1 MMYLVILCAGLSLQR
16 LGPRRI
22 FRTSRRQLT
31 EALAGLH
38 EDRRLAAGRLVA
50 THDDVDVERVKLDAP
65 AEAASRLGGDE
76 GREPRNGSITIS
88 PRLVR
93 SRSASSIITV
103 GLTVGWSWRP
113 RRASEPS
120 EEAPG

>member
-1 MMYLVILCAGLSLQR
+1 MMMSLVILCAGLSLQR

-65 AEAASRLGGDE
+65 AEAAGRLGGDE
-76 GREPRNGSITIS
+76 GRPGAEERVQHDIAAVGEVEERVLDHCG
-88 PRLVR
+88 RLD
-93 SRSASSIITV
+93 
-103 GLTVGWSWRP
+103 
-113 RRASEPS
+113 RRMVL
-120 EEAPG
+120 